1 MLEAPIRNGKL
12 LTVIVLIIVVLGLA
26 AATRIPIQ
34 MIPDLDVRTISVVTG
49 WPGATPQDIEKEI
62 LIEQERYLRSVPNMT
77 RMESLAD
84 TGQAQI
90 EMEFPFGVDINE
102 TLIEVS
108 NALSQ
113 VPSYPENVDQ
123 PTIRSSSFSE
133 NAFMYYAV
141 APLPGNPLN
150 LDMDMVTDFIDDD
163 IRPRMERVNGVSE
176 VQLRGGAQ
184 RQIQI
189 IIDPAKL
196 AQRGLTLTEVRDA
209 IRERNRDTSAG
220 DLDDGKRR
228 YFIRTTGRFKDIAS
242 LEELTLAY
250 RNDTDIK
257 LKDVAEVTL
266 DHYEV
271 RHLAIVNDEAAL
283 MMAVKRESG
292 SNVINIKR
300 DMLKVV
306 EEIRSEQLEPNGMTI
321 KLIGDDVRYVQASVD
336 KVSANLAL
344 GAVLATLVLFLFLRS
359 GRATLIGLMGMPICT
374 IAAFLGL
381 LAFDRTLNVIS
392 LAGIAFAIG
401 MTVDN
406 TIVVLE
412 SIEQARRRGLDRIQA
427 AITGVQEVWTAVLAS
442 SLTTVLVFAPVLLV
456 QEEAGQLYSDIAIA
470 ISTAILASMLFAV
483 GVVPAA
489 CARIGFGDDR
499 DHGDDLSHPGPIL
512 RMVSWLDSNPLKRFL
527 CIVLIFS
534 GTMGAGI
541 ILMPPAEYL
550 PEGEEPK
557 AFSVMTAPPGY
568 NLSEMKKI
576 GDEVRDHLRQAL
588 NADPSKFDNGEHALP
603 SLKYYFQRIMPGR
616 VWVLS
621 EPTRDQDIEPMM
633 QALTTMFK
641 SYPGMRG
648 FSHRGS
654 IIASNQGGT
663 RAVNLDISGPDQQSL
678 YSTAE
683 HALRQAESLFGNPQI
698 ESEPSALSLDQP
710 LVEIRPNWDRLAE
723 VDMTADDLG
732 YTVAALSDGAY
743 VGEFFMND
751 DKIDMFIYS
760 QAGQNQTLSELADLP
775 IMTPQGTVLPLHALA
790 NITETVDSD
799 QLRRVDG
806 RRTVTLSIIPP
817 REIALETAVEQVR
830 TQMLP
835 NMQAAGE
842 VAKGVSLSISGAAD
856 QLDATR
862 ESLSG
867 NLIIALILIYL
878 LLVAIFS
885 HWGYPLL
892 ILTTVPL
899 GIAGGIVGLVA
910 VNEAGPILNAFGL
923 PAIIQP
929 FDMITMLGFV
939 ILLGTVVNNPIL
951 IVEQTRRNLAD
962 MRLSVRT
969 AVNRAVAT
977 RLRPILMSTATTV
990 FGLAPLVFIPGA
1002 GTELYRGVGI
1012 VVLVGILCSML
1023 VTLMFLPSLLIT
1035 VLSWTR
1041 RHQHTESETTETRKA

>member
-1 MLEAPIRNGKL
+1 MLEAPIKNGKL
-12 LTVIVLIIVVLGLA
+12 LTVIVLIIMVLGIA
-26 AATRIPIQ
+26 AATRIPVQ
-34 MIPDLDVRTISVVTG
+34 MIPDLDVRTISVITG
-49 WPGATPQDIEKEI
+49 WPGATPQDVEKEI
-62 LIEQERYLRSVPNMT
+62 LIEQERYLRSVPGMR
-77 RMESLAD
+77 RMIAIAD

-141 APLPGNPLN
+141 KPLPGNPMN
-150 LDMDMVTDFIDDD
+150 LDMDLVTDYIDDD
-163 IRPRMERVNGVSE
+163 IRPRMERVEGVSE
-176 VQLRGGAQ
+176 VQLRGGAE

-189 IIDPAKL
+189 FIDPAKL
-196 AQRGLTLTEVRDA
+196 AQRSLTLTDVRDA

-228 YFIRTTGRFKDIAS
+228 YFIRTTGRFKDIAQ
-242 LEELTLAY
+242 LEELTLAH
-250 RNDTDIK
+250 RNNTDIK
-257 LKDVAEVTL
+257 LKDVAEVRL

-271 RHLAIVNDEAAL
+271 RNLSIVNDEAAL
-283 MMAVKRESG
+283 TMAVKRESG
-292 SNVINIKR
+292 SNVINIKEQ
-300 DMLKVV
+300 MLKVV
-306 EEIRSEQLEPNGMTI
+306 NDIRIEQLEPNGLTI
-321 KLIGDDVRYVQASVD
+321 DLIGDDVRYVQASVD
-336 KVSANLAL
+336 KVSTNLAL
-344 GAVLATLVLFLFLRS
+344 GAILATLVLFLFLRS
-359 GRATLIGLMGMPICT
+359 GRATLIGLMGMPVCT

-412 SIEQARRRGLDRIQA
+412 SIEQCRRRGLDRLQA
-427 AITGVQEVWTAVLAS
+427 AITGVREVWTAVLAS
-442 SLTTVLVFAPVLLV
+442 SLTTVLVFAPVLFV
-456 QEEAGQLYSDIAIA
+456 AEEAGQLYSDIAIA
-470 ISTAILASMLFAV
+470 ISTAIMASMLFAL

-489 CARIGFGDDR
+489 CARVGFGDDR
-499 DHGDDLSHPGPIL
+499 DHGDDLAHPGPIL
-512 RMVSWLDSNPLKRFL
+512 RTVSWLNGGAMRRLLS
-527 CIVLIFS
+527 IVVIFI

-541 ILMPPAEYL
+541 YLMPPAEYL

-557 AFSVMTAPPGY
+557 AFSMMIAPPGY
-568 NLSEMKKI
+568 NLSEMEKI
-576 GDEVRDHLRQAL
+576 GEELRAHLASARH
-588 NADPSKFDNGEHALP
+588 ADPALFDNGEHALP
-603 SLKYYFQRIMPGR
+603 SLKYYFQRIAPGMI
-616 VWVLS
+616 WVLS
-621 EPTRDQDIEPMM
+621 EPTRGEDIQPMM
-633 QALTTMFK
+633 DALTDLFE

-663 RAVNLDISGPDQQSL
+663 RAVNLDIAGANQEDL
-678 YSTAE
+678 YNTAE
-683 HALRQAESLFGNPQI
+683 NAMRRAEALFVDPQI
-698 ESEPSALSLDQP
+698 ESYPSTLSLDQP
-710 LVEIRPNWDRLAE
+710 LVEVRPLWDRLAE
-723 VDMTADDLG
+723 IDMNADDFG

-743 VGEFFMND
+743 VGEFFMRD
-751 DKIDMFIYS
+751 DKIDMFIFS
-760 QAGQNQTLSELADLP
+760 TAGQNQTLSELADLP
-775 IMTPQGTVLPLHALA
+775 IMTPQGSVLPLNALA
-790 NITETVDSD
+790 EIHETVDSD
-799 QLRRVDG
+799 QIGRVDG
-806 RRTVTLSIIPP
+806 RRTVTLSIVPP
-817 REIALETAVEQVR
+817 REIALETAVSMVR

-835 NMQAAGE
+835 EMQAAGE
-842 VAKGVSLSISGAAD
+842 VAKGVSMSISGAAD

-867 NLIIALILIYL
+867 NLVIALILIYL

-899 GIAGGIVGLVA
+899 GIAGGIVGLVS
-910 VNEAGPILNAFGL
+910 VNHAGPILALFGL
-923 PAIIQP
+923 DPIIQP

-951 IVEQTRRNLAD
+951 IVEQTRRNLEDA
-962 MRLSVRT
+962 SISIRT
-969 AVNRAVAT
+969 AVNQAVAT

-990 FGLAPLVFIPGA
+990 FGLAPLVFLPGA

-1012 VVLVGILCSML
+1012 VVLVGILCSMI
-1023 VTLMFLPSLLIT
+1023 VTLTFLPSLLIM
-1035 VLSWTR
+1035 VLGWGR
-1041 RHQHTESETTETRKA
+1041 RGRSQAA

>member
-1 MLEAPIRNGKL
+1 MLEAPIRNGKI
-12 LTVIVLIIVVLGLA
+12 LTVIVLIILVLGIA
-26 AATRIPIQ
+26 AATRIPVQ

-49 WPGATPQDIEKEI
+49 WPGATPQDVEKEI

-113 VPSYPENVDQ
+113 VSSYPENVDQ

-133 NAFMYYAV
+133 NAFMYYAI
-141 APLPGNPLN
+141 APLPGNPLK

-163 IRPRMERVNGVSE
+163 VRPRMERVSGVSE
-176 VQLRGGAQ
+176 VQLRGGAE

-196 AQRGLTLTEVRDA
+196 AQRGLSLTEVRDV
-209 IRERNRDTSAG
+209 IRQRNRDTSAG

-228 YFIRTTGRFKDIAS
+228 YFIRTTGRFKDLAS
-242 LEELTLAY
+242 LNELTLAH
-250 RNDTDIK
+250 RNNTDIK
-257 LKDVAEVTL
+257 LKDVAEVKL

-292 SNVINIKR
+292 SNVINIKQE
-300 DMLKVV
+300 MLKVV
-306 EEIRSEQLEPNGMTI
+306 EEIRLEQLEPNGMTI

-336 KVSANLAL
+336 KVSSNLAL
-344 GAVLATLVLFLFLRS
+344 GALLATLVLFLFLRS
-359 GRATLIGLMGMPICT
+359 GRATFIGLMGMPVCT

-412 SIEQARRRGLDRIQA
+412 SIEQARRRGLDKVQS
-427 AITGVQEVWTAVLAS
+427 AITGVREVWTAVLAS

-483 GVVPAA
+483 AVVPAA
-489 CARIGFGDDR
+489 CARIGLGDDR

-512 RMVSWLDSNPLKRFL
+512 KLVSWLNGTAVRRLC

-541 ILMPPAEYL
+541 YLMPPAEYL

-576 GDEVRDHLRQAL
+576 GDEVRQHLKLAL
-588 NADPSKFDNGEHALP
+588 NADPSKFDNGEHQLP

-616 VWVLS
+616 VWILS

-633 QALTTMFK
+633 HALKEMFEG
-641 SYPGMRG
+641 YPGMRG

-678 YSTAE
+678 YVTAE
-683 HALRQAESLFGNPQI
+683 NALRRAEALFGNPQI

-710 LVEIRPNWDRLAE
+710 LVEVRPNWDRLAE
-723 VDMTADDLG
+723 INMTADDFG
-732 YTVAALSDGAY
+732 YTVSALSDGAY
-743 VGEFFMND
+743 VGEFFMDD
-751 DKIDMFIYS
+751 DKIDMFIFS
-760 QAGQNQTLSELADLP
+760 TSGQNQTLAELSDLP
-775 IMTPQGTVLPLHALA
+775 IMTPQGTILPLNALA
-790 NITETVDSD
+790 DIVETVDSD

-817 REIALETAVEQVR
+817 REIALETAVNQVR
-830 TQMLP
+830 TEMLP
-835 NMQAAGE
+835 QMQAQAE
-842 VAKGVSLSISGAAD
+842 VAKGVSISISGAAD

-862 ESLSG
+862 ESLTD
-867 NLIIALILIYL
+867 NMAIALILIYL
-878 LLVAIFS
+878 LLVAIFA
-885 HWGYPLL
+885 HWWYPLL

-910 VNEAGPILNAFGL
+910 VNSAGPLLNSIGL

-962 MRLSVRT
+962 ASLSVRT
-969 AVNRAVAT
+969 AVNKAVAT

-1012 VVLVGILCSML
+1012 VVLVGILCSMI
-1023 VTLMFLPSLLIT
+1023 VTLIFLPSLLIN
-1035 VLSWTR
+1035 VLTWTLN
-1041 RHQHTESETTETRKA
+1041 RKAGKA

>member
-12 LTVIVLIIVVLGLA
+12 LTVIVLIIVVLGIA
-26 AATRIPIQ
+26 AATRIPVQ

-49 WPGATPQDIEKEI
+49 WPGATPQDVEKEI

-133 NAFMYYAV
+133 NAFMYFAV
-141 APLPGNPLN
+141 TPLPGNPLQ
-150 LDMDMVTDFIDDD
+150 LDMDMVTDYIDDD
-163 IRPRMERVNGVSE
+163 IRPRMERVSGVSE
-176 VQLRGGAQ
+176 VQLRGGAE

-189 IIDPAKL
+189 YIDPAKL

-228 YFIRTTGRFKDIAS
+228 YFIRTTGRFKDMES
-242 LEELTLAY
+242 LRELTLAH
-250 RNDTDIK
+250 RNNTDIK
-257 LKDVAEVTL
+257 LRDVAEVKL

-271 RHLAIVNDEAAL
+271 RGLAIINNEPGL
-283 MMAVKRESG
+283 SMAVKRESG
-292 SNVINIKR
+292 SNVIDIKQE
-300 DMLKVV
+300 MLKVV
-306 EEIRSEQLEPNGMTI
+306 DEIRRDQLEPNGLTI
-321 KLIGDDVRYVQASVD
+321 NLIGDDVRYVQASVD
-336 KVSANLAL
+336 KVSSNLAL
-344 GAVLATLVLFLFLRS
+344 GAVLATLVLYLFLRS
-359 GRATLIGLMGMPICT
+359 GRATLIGLMGMPVCT
-374 IAAFLGL
+374 IAAFIGL
-381 LAFDRTLNVIS
+381 LMFDRTLNVIS

-427 AITGVQEVWTAVLAS
+427 AITGVREVWTAVLAS
-442 SLTTVLVFAPVLLV
+442 SLTTVLVFAPVLFV
-456 QEEAGQLYSDIAIA
+456 EEEAGQLYSDISIA

-483 GVVPAA
+483 AVVPAA
-489 CARIGFGDDR
+489 CARVGFGDDR
-499 DHGDDLSHPGPIL
+499 DHGDDPSHPGVIL
-512 RMVSWLDSNPLKRFL
+512 RMVGWLNATPFKRL
-527 CIVLIFS
+527 GSIVLIFA

-541 ILMPPAEYL
+541 YLMPPAEYL

-568 NLSEMKKI
+568 NLSEMQTLA
-576 GDEVRDHLRQAL
+576 DEIRAHLSQSL
-588 NADPSKFDNGEHALP
+588 HADPAKFDSGELKIPA
-603 SLKYYFQRIMPGR
+603 LKYYFQRVAPGM

-621 EPTRDQDIEPMM
+621 EPVRGEDIQPMM
-633 QALTTMFK
+633 DALTELFE

-663 RAVNLDISGPDQQSL
+663 RAVNLDISGADQESL

-683 HALRQAESLFGNPQI
+683 NALLRAESLFGNPQI
-698 ESEPSALSLDQP
+698 ESQPAALSLDQP
-710 LVEIRPNWDRLAE
+710 LIEIRPLWDRLAE
-723 VDMTADDLG
+723 VNMTADNFG

-743 VGEFFMND
+743 VDEFFMND
-751 DKIDMFIYS
+751 DKIDMFIFS
-760 QAGQNQTLSELADLP
+760 NAGQHQTLAELAVLP
-775 IMTPQGTVLPLHALA
+775 VMTPQGTVLPLNALA
-790 NITETVDSD
+790 DIKETVDSD

-806 RRTVTLSIIPP
+806 RRTVTLSVIPP
-817 REIALETAVEQVR
+817 REIALETAVNMVR
-830 TQMLP
+830 TEMLP
-835 NMQAAGE
+835 TMQANGE
-842 VAKGVSLSISGAAD
+842 IEKGVSVNISGAAD

-862 ESLSG
+862 ESLSS
-867 NLIIALILIYL
+867 NLLIALILIYL

-885 HWGYPLL
+885 HWWYPLL

-910 VNEAGPILNAFGL
+910 VNNAGPVLSLFGL

-951 IVEQTRRNLAD
+951 IVEQTRRNLQDKAV
-962 MRLSVRT
+962 SVRD
-969 AVNRAVAT
+969 AVNNAVAT

-1023 VTLMFLPSLLIT
+1023 VTLAFLPSLLIT
-1035 VLSWTR
+1035 TLSWLR
-1041 RHQHTESETTETRKA
+1041 RRPAQQG

>member
-12 LTVIVLIIVVLGLA
+12 LTVIVLIIIVLGVA

-34 MIPDLDVRTISVVTG
+34 MIPDLDVRTISVITG
-49 WPGATPQDIEKEI
+49 WPGATPQDVEKEI

-84 TGQAQI
+84 TGQARI

-113 VPSYPENVDQ
+113 VSNYPENVDQ

-133 NAFMYYAV
+133 NAFMYFAIT
-141 APLPGNPLN
+141 PLPGNPLK
-150 LDMDMVTDFIDDD
+150 LDMDMVTDYIDDD
-163 IRPRMERVNGVSE
+163 VRPRMERVNGVSE
-176 VQLRGGAQ
+176 VQLRGGAE

-189 IIDPAKL
+189 YIDPAKL
-196 AQRGLTLTEVRDA
+196 AQRGLSLTDVRDV

-228 YFIRTTGRFKDIAS
+228 YFIRTTGRFKDIDS
-242 LEELTLAY
+242 LKELTLAH
-250 RNDTDIK
+250 RNNTDIK
-257 LKDVAEVTL
+257 LKDVAEVRL

-271 RHLAIVNDEAAL
+271 RHIAIVNNEPAL
-283 MMAVKRESG
+283 TMAVKRESG
-292 SNVINIKR
+292 SNVINIKQE
-300 DMLKVV
+300 MLKVV
-306 EEIRSEQLEPNGMTI
+306 DEIRRDQLEPNGMTI
-321 KLIGDDVRYVQASVD
+321 NLIGDDVRYVQASVD
-336 KVSANLAL
+336 KVSTNLAL
-344 GAVLATLVLFLFLRS
+344 GAILATLVLYLFLRS
-359 GRATLIGLMGMPICT
+359 GRATLIGLMGMPVCT
-374 IAAFLGL
+374 IAAFIGL

-427 AITGVQEVWTAVLAS
+427 AITGVKDVWTAVLAS
-442 SLTTVLVFAPVLLV
+442 SLTTVLVFAPVLFV
-456 QEEAGQLYSDIAIA
+456 EEEAGQLYSDISIA
-470 ISTAILASMLFAV
+470 ISTAIIASMLFAV
-483 GVVPAA
+483 AVVPAA
-489 CARIGFGDDR
+489 CARVGFGDDR
-499 DHGDDLSHPGPIL
+499 DHGDDLAHPGPIL
-512 RMVSWLDSNPLKRFL
+512 KTVSWLNASALRRFC
-527 CIVLIFS
+527 CIVLIFA

-541 ILMPPAEYL
+541 ALMPPAEYL

-568 NLSEMKKI
+568 NLSEMQKV
-576 GDEVRDHLRQAL
+576 GDEIRQHLSMAL
-588 NADPSKFDNGEHALP
+588 NADPVEFDNGEQQLP
-603 SLKYYFQRIMPGR
+603 SLKYYFQRIAPGMI
-616 VWVLS
+616 WVLS
-621 EPTRDQDIEPMM
+621 EPTRGEDIQPMM
-633 QALTTMFK
+633 NALTELFE

-663 RAVNLDISGPDQQSL
+663 RAVNLDISGPDQESL

-683 HALRQAESLFGNPQI
+683 HALQRAEALFGNPQI
-698 ESEPSALSLDQP
+698 DSEPSALSLDQP
-710 LVEIRPNWDRLAE
+710 LVEIRPHWDRLAE
-723 VDMTADDLG
+723 VNMSADDFG

-743 VGEFFMND
+743 VDEFFMHD
-751 DKIDMFIYS
+751 DKIDMFIFS
-760 QAGQNQTLSELADLP
+760 TAGQNQTLSELSDMP
-775 IMTPQGTVLPLHALA
+775 IMTPQGTVLPLDALA
-790 NITETVDSD
+790 EIRDTVDSD

-817 REIALETAVEQVR
+817 REIALETAVNMVR

-835 NMQAAGE
+835 GMQGSGE
-842 VAKGVSLSISGAAD
+842 VAKGVSVSISGAAD

-885 HWGYPLL
+885 HWWYPLL

-899 GIAGGIVGLVA
+899 GIAGGIIGLVA
-910 VNEAGPILNAFGL
+910 VNSAGPLLNAFGL

-951 IVEQTRRNLAD
+951 IVEQARKNLLD
-962 MRLSVRT
+962 SSMSVRT
-969 AVNRAVAT
+969 AVNQAVAT
-977 RLRPILMSTATTV
+977 RLRPILMSTTTTV

-1023 VTLMFLPSLLIT
+1023 VTLAFLPSLLIT
-1035 VLSWTR
+1035 VLSWAQR
-1041 RHQHTESETTETRKA
+1041 FKPHHP